1 LILNNN
7 FIRAATAVAVSL
19 AAGALFARL
28 GTPLPWMIGPMI
40 VVAVLNSAGAA
51 LMCPPGMRQAGQI
64 LIGTALG
71 LYFTPVVS
79 GEVLAHWGLLIA
91 TTLFAALLALLG
103 GLFLMRFTGT
113 SLTTGFFASVPGGAA
128 EMTNLGLRHG
138 GSPERIAIA
147 QAVRAVLVVLVVPVA
162 LTLSGAQG
170 DALFT
175 PVLMPV
181 RAEGLVALL
190 VLSTLSGFLMLRCA
204 TPNPFMLGPLFFS
217 IAVTVA
223 GWEFSAMPSAFSN
236 AGQMFLGC
244 ALGSRFSRSFL
255 RSAPVFLLAS
265 TVSALLGIA
274 VSAVFGTVL
283 ALLAD
288 ASSAGSASSVASMI
302 LVTAPG
308 GIAEM
313 CITAKVLQLG
323 VPLVTAAHVVR
334 MVFLNACMGAIYRLG
349 RALRQ
354 HWRQHR

>member
-1 LILNNN
+1 
-7 FIRAATAVAVSL
+7 
-19 AAGALFARL
+19 
-28 GTPLPWMIGPMI
+28 MI
-40 VVAVLNSAGAA
+40 VMAVLNSAGAA
-51 LMCPPGMRQAGQI
+51 LVCPPGMRQAGQI

-91 TTLFAALLALLG
+91 TTLFATLLALLG

-162 LTLSGAQG
+162 LTLSGAHG

-175 PVLMPV
+175 LVLMPV
-181 RAEGLVALL
+181 RAEGLAALL
-190 VLSTLSGFLMLRCA
+190 ALSTLSGFLMLRCA

-223 GWEFSAMPSAFSN
+223 GWEFSAMPSVFSN

-265 TVSALLGIA
+265 TASALLGIA

-354 HWRQHR
+354 RWRRHR

>member
-1 LILNNN
+1 M
-7 FIRAATAVAVSL
+7 AVVVSV
-19 AAGALFARL
+19 AAGAVFAHL

-40 VVAVLNSAGAA
+40 VMAVLNSAGAE
-51 LMCPPGMRQAGQI
+51 LLCPPGMRQAGQI

-91 TTLFAALLALLG
+91 TTLFATLLALLG
-103 GLFLMRFTGT
+103 GLFLVRVTGT
-113 SLTTGFFASVPGGAA
+113 TLTTGFFASVPGGAA

-162 LTLSGAQG
+162 LTVSGAHG

-175 PVLMPV
+175 PVVLPV
-181 RAEGLVALL
+181 RAEGLAALL
-190 VLSTLSGFLMLRCA
+190 ALSTLSGFLMLRCA
-204 TPNPFMLGPLFFS
+204 TPNPFMLGPLFLS

-223 GWEFSAMPSAFSN
+223 GWEFSAMPSLFSN
-236 AGQMFLGC
+236 AGQLFLGC
-244 ALGSRFSRSFL
+244 ALGSRFSRPFL

-274 VSAVFGTVL
+274 VSALFGTVL
-283 ALLAD
+283 ALMAD
-288 ASSAGSASSVASMI
+288 TAAAGSVASVPSMI

-349 RALRQ
+349 RALR
-354 HWRQHR
+354 HWWLRHR